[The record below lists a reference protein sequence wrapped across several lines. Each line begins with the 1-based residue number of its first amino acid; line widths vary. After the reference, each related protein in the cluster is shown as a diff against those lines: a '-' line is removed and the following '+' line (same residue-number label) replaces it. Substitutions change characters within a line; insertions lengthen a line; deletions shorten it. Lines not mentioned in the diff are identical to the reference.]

1 MIKTNISTLYIV
13 FYTHISVNW
22 NGSGCKYKVYLCLNR
37 EKCNRIRNKGLDRRS
52 HLSCHFWVIEFDAS
66 RWRLVRLARHQPE
79 IMSRPSSNNR
89 YNSTWQSTQQWT
101 FARCKNM
108 CKNIVQHLLYK

>member
-1 MIKTNISTLYIV
+1 MQQK
-13 FYTHISVNW
+13 
-22 NGSGCKYKVYLCLNR
+22 
-37 EKCNRIRNKGLDRRS
+37 EKQGLDRRS

-79 IMSRPSSNNR
+79 IMWWQCSVLSRPSSNNR

-101 FARCKNM
+101 FARCK
-108 CKNIVQHLLYK
+108 KYVQEYCATFALQMTI

>member
-1 MIKTNISTLYIV
+1 MQQK
-13 FYTHISVNW
+13 
-22 NGSGCKYKVYLCLNR
+22 
-37 EKCNRIRNKGLDRRS
+37 EKQGLDRRS

-79 IMSRPSSNNR
+79 IMGWQFCPGLLVIIDVIHLGSQLNNGLLR
-89 YNSTWQSTQQWT
+89 V
-101 FARCKNM
+101 AKNM